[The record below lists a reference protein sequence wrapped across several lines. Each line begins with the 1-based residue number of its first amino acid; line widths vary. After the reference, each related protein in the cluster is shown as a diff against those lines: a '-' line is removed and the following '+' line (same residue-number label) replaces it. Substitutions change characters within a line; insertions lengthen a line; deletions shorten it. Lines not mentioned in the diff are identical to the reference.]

1 METKTKRNCRVQ
13 KLYDMLMGEGKHGHY
28 EAMFHIVRIE
38 VEVEREACA
47 MVCDKVSDEAW
58 KRWKERYH
66 PHDEGSSDGA
76 AACATDIRSRSPN
89 QPI

>member
-47 MVCDKVSDEAW
+47 QTCDRLAEMM
-58 KRWKERYH
+58 
-66 PHDEGSSDGA
+66 EGGA
-76 AACATDIRSRSPN
+76 GEIEPGGRLRQAAREMRSRSPN